1 MFSFLKDLDY
11 RLFERYRTLER
22 NIKSA
27 SNSFYDSYLDLQE
40 QFLRI
45 VLENEGV
52 ETSSGNSSGSLLK
65 NPACQNLLLSVIG
78 IDQRTYDKMGDSALK
93 VNAHKH
99 KKEKRITL
107 DTILNYLGVIYDA
120 TFAYAKFKGVECSPL
135 EISAYAE
142 MFGVFEREN
151 ATLRTECDK
160 LREELSSSVEEG
172 KLKDSDIE
180 TFKSLASRAELDKL
194 SLEEQNSELQKQI
207 SILKD
212 IKLASMEDK
221 LNKTIEMLL
230 SLQESVVENRA
241 ISYAV
246 GDTICGSERFKEY
259 VEKAKENISIDN
271 VFDKINTQSETV
283 EEIAAKLHGVSINDL
298 YVLAQRTWDYQ
309 DYDMA
314 QKYYN
319 HISLLSPLDW
329 EAPLR
334 ASLCGEMGRDIVSEW
349 EHKPHTV
356 FGYFKSTVK
365 YLLDRDLPQQ
375 EKYANIVKASKI
387 FFDVLKRY
395 EDVYMKPGNKAQLD
409 KDAPGFKKGIYSVL
423 DEMKQLLEDIKHE
436 SLDALI
442 EEISN
447 RSKTIF
453 K

>member
-52 ETSSGNSSGSLLK
+52 ETNSGNSSGSLLK

-78 IDQRTYDKMGDSALK
+78 IDQRTYDKMGDYTLK

-120 TFAYAKFKGVECSPL
+120 MIAYAKFKGVECSPL

-160 LREELSSSVEEG
+160 LREELSTSVEEG

-180 TFKSLASRAELDKL
+180 TFRSLASRAELNKL
-194 SLEEQNSELQKQI
+194 SLEEQNAELQKQI

-387 FFDVLKRY
+387 FLDVLKRY

-409 KDAPGFKKGIYSVL
+409 KGAPGFKKGIYSVL

>member
-78 IDQRTYDKMGDSALK
+78 IDQRTYDKMGDYALK

-120 TFAYAKFKGVECSPL
+120 MFAYAKFKGVECSPL

-387 FFDVLKRY
+387 FLDVLKRY

>member
-78 IDQRTYDKMGDSALK
+78 IDQRTYDKMGDYALK

>member
-78 IDQRTYDKMGDSALK
+78 IDQRTYDKMGDYALK

-180 TFKSLASRAELDKL
+180 TFKSLARGAELDKL

-387 FFDVLKRY
+387 FLDVLKRY

-409 KDAPGFKKGIYSVL
+409 KDAPGFKKSIYSVL

>member
-78 IDQRTYDKMGDSALK
+78 IDQRTYDKMGDYALK

-180 TFKSLASRAELDKL
+180 TFKSLARGAELDKL
-194 SLEEQNSELQKQI
+194 SLEEQNTELQKQI

-221 LNKTIEMLL
+221 LNKTIELL
-230 SLQESVVENRA
+230 LELKPAIVENRA
-241 ISYAV
+241 IVRGVGHAV
-246 GDTICGSERFKEY
+246 GNMLIGGSSVIDKYIAEEKEK
-259 VEKAKENISIDN
+259 V
-271 VFDKINTQSETV
+271 
-283 EEIAAKLHGVSINDL
+283 
-298 YVLAQRTWDYQ
+298 
-309 DYDMA
+309 
-314 QKYYN
+314 
-319 HISLLSPLDW
+319 
-329 EAPLR
+329 
-334 ASLCGEMGRDIVSEW
+334 
-349 EHKPHTV
+349 
-356 FGYFKSTVK
+356 
-365 YLLDRDLPQQ
+365 
-375 EKYANIVKASKI
+375 
-387 FFDVLKRY
+387 
-395 EDVYMKPGNKAQLD
+395 
-409 KDAPGFKKGIYSVL
+409 GI
-423 DEMKQLLEDIKHE
+423 K
-436 SLDALI
+436 
-442 EEISN
+442 
-447 RSKTIF
+447 
-453 K
+453 

>member
-1 MFSFLKDLDY
+1 
-11 RLFERYRTLER
+11 
-22 NIKSA
+22 
-27 SNSFYDSYLDLQE
+27 LQE

-52 ETSSGNSSGSLLK
+52 ETSSGNSAGSILK
-65 NPACQNLLLSVIG
+65 NPVCQNLLISVIG
-78 IDQRTYDKMGDSALK
+78 IDQHTFDKMGDYALK

-99 KKEKRITL
+99 KKEKCITL
-107 DTILNYLGVIYDA
+107 DTILKYIEVIYDA
-120 TFAYAKFKGVECSPL
+120 MFAYAKFKGVECSPL

-334 ASLCGEMGRDIVSEW
+334 ASLCGEMGRDMVSEW

-375 EKYANIVKASKI
+375 EKYASIVKASKI
-387 FFDVLKRY
+387 FLDVLKRY

-409 KDAPGFKKGIYSVL
+409 KDAPGFKKGIYSIL
-423 DEMKQLLEDIKHE
+423 DEMKQFLEDIKHE

-453 K
+453 KKF

>member
-52 ETSSGNSSGSLLK
+52 ETNSGNSSGSLLK

-78 IDQRTYDKMGDSALK
+78 IDQRTYDKMGDYALK

-120 TFAYAKFKGVECSPL
+120 MFAYAKFKGVECSPL

-160 LREELSSSVEEG
+160 LREELSTSVEEG

-180 TFKSLASRAELDKL
+180 TFRSLASRAELNKL
-194 SLEEQNSELQKQI
+194 SLEEQNAELQKQI

-387 FFDVLKRY
+387 FLDVLKRY

-409 KDAPGFKKGIYSVL
+409 KGAPGFKKGIYSVL

>member
-65 NPACQNLLLSVIG
+65 NQACQNLLLSVIG
-78 IDQRTYDKMGDSALK
+78 IDQRTYDKMGDYALK

-387 FFDVLKRY
+387 FLDVLKRY

-409 KDAPGFKKGIYSVL
+409 KNAPGFKKGIYSVL

>member
-78 IDQRTYDKMGDSALK
+78 IDQRTYDKMGDYALK

-120 TFAYAKFKGVECSPL
+120 MFAYAKFKGVECSPL

-160 LREELSSSVEEG
+160 LREELSTSVEEG

-180 TFKSLASRAELDKL
+180 TFKSLASKAELDKL
-194 SLEEQNSELQKQI
+194 SLEEQNTELQKQI

-221 LNKTIEMLL
+221 LNKTIELL
-230 SLQESVVENRA
+230 LELKPAIVENRVVVR
-241 ISYAV
+241 AV
-246 GDTICGSERFKEY
+246 GNAVGRMITGNS
-259 VEKAKENISIDN
+259 
-271 VFDKINTQSETV
+271 
-283 EEIAAKLHGVSINDL
+283 GVD
-298 YVLAQRTWDYQ
+298 QW
-309 DYDMA
+309 
-314 QKYYN
+314 
-319 HISLLSPLDW
+319 
-329 EAPLR
+329 
-334 ASLCGEMGRDIVSEW
+334 
-349 EHKPHTV
+349 
-356 FGYFKSTVK
+356 
-365 YLLDRDLPQQ
+365 
-375 EKYANIVKASKI
+375 
-387 FFDVLKRY
+387 
-395 EDVYMKPGNKAQLD
+395 
-409 KDAPGFKKGIYSVL
+409 
-423 DEMKQLLEDIKHE
+423 
-436 SLDALI
+436 I
-442 EEISN
+442 EEERN
-447 RSKTIF
+447 KNGEN
-453 K
+453 